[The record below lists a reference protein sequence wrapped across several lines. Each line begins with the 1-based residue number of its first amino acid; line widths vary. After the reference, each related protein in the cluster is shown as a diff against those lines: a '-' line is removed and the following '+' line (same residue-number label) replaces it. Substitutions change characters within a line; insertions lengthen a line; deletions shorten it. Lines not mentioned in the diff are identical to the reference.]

1 MIVQYF
7 DVIHCKTQE
16 QVTAVINKLHSEQ
29 GLTWMHDDEN
39 PLIKNPADF
48 EIEQK
53 FFKNINEE
61 EKEEFYIVTVKF
73 PELDKC
79 IVYISRKEHNTET
92 MRAALAETDEEESSA
107 ETVFYEAEEFLG
119 SFIGS
124 DLFGVFSIDYE
135 VYNTEDNHICS
146 IKNKKELS
154 EIYNKA
160 IEEGTTF
167 VVFPSV
173 FCAINSIPTER
184 PFPISTLFSHPVEDP
199 KKLTPSLYSSTL
211 RISL

>member
-29 GLTWMHDDEN
+29 GLTWMRDDEN
-39 PLIKNPADF
+39 PLIENPADF

-79 IVYISRKEHNTET
+79 IVHISRKEHNTET

-135 VYNTEDNHICS
+135 VYDTEDNHICS

-167 VVFPSV
+167 VVYVGSEKV
-173 FCAINSIPTER
+173 EINSKHNIDYYDEKIA
-184 PFPISTLFSHPVEDP
+184 F
-199 KKLTPSLYSSTL
+199 
-211 RISL
+211 

>member
-39 PLIKNPADF
+39 PLIENPADF

-79 IVYISRKEHNTET
+79 IVHISRKEHNTET
-92 MRAALAETDEEESSA
+92 MRA
-107 ETVFYEAEEFLG
+107 
-119 SFIGS
+119 
-124 DLFGVFSIDYE
+124 
-135 VYNTEDNHICS
+135 
-146 IKNKKELS
+146 
-154 EIYNKA
+154 
-160 IEEGTTF
+160 
-167 VVFPSV
+167 
-173 FCAINSIPTER
+173 NSIIITR
-184 PFPISTLFSHPVEDP
+184 M
-199 KKLTPSLYSSTL
+199 
-211 RISL
+211 

>member
-29 GLTWMHDDEN
+29 GLTWMYDDEN
-39 PLIKNPADF
+39 PLIENPADF

-79 IVYISRKEHNTET
+79 IVHISRKEHNTKT

-135 VYNTEDNHICS
+135 VYDTEDNHICS
-146 IKNKKELS
+146 IKNKKELF

-167 VVFPSV
+167 VVYVGSEKV
-173 FCAINSIPTER
+173 EINSEHNIDYYDEKIA
-184 PFPISTLFSHPVEDP
+184 F
-199 KKLTPSLYSSTL
+199 
-211 RISL
+211 

>member
-1 MIVQYF
+1 
-7 DVIHCKTQE
+7 
-16 QVTAVINKLHSEQ
+16 
-29 GLTWMHDDEN
+29 MHDDEN
-39 PLIKNPADF
+39 PLIENPADF

-79 IVYISRKEHNTET
+79 IVHISRKEHNTET

-107 ETVFYEAEEFLG
+107 ETVFYEAEEFLR

-135 VYNTEDNHICS
+135 VYDTEDNHICS

-154 EIYNKA
+154 EIYNKT

-167 VVFPSV
+167 VVYVGSEKV
-173 FCAINSIPTER
+173 EINSEHNIDYYDEKIA
-184 PFPISTLFSHPVEDP
+184 F
-199 KKLTPSLYSSTL
+199 
-211 RISL
+211 

>member
-39 PLIKNPADF
+39 PLIENPADF

-124 DLFGVFSIDYE
+124 DLFRVFSIDYE
-135 VYNTEDNHICS
+135 VYDTEDNHICS

-167 VVFPSV
+167 VVYVGSEKV
-173 FCAINSIPTER
+173 EINSEHNIDYYDEKIA
-184 PFPISTLFSHPVEDP
+184 F
-199 KKLTPSLYSSTL
+199 
-211 RISL
+211 

>member
-39 PLIKNPADF
+39 PLIENPADF

-73 PELDKC
+73 PKLDKC
-79 IVYISRKEHNTET
+79 IVHISRKEHNTET

-119 SFIGS
+119 RFIGS

-135 VYNTEDNHICS
+135 VYDTEDNHICS

-167 VVFPSV
+167 VVYVGS
-173 FCAINSIPTER
+173 E
-184 PFPISTLFSHPVEDP
+184 
-199 KKLTPSLYSSTL
+199 K
-211 RISL
+211 

>member
-16 QVTAVINKLHSEQ
+16 QVTAVINKLQSEQ

-39 PLIKNPADF
+39 PLIENPADF

-79 IVYISRKEHNTET
+79 IVHISRKEHNTET

-119 SFIGS
+119 RFIRN

-135 VYNTEDNHICS
+135 VYDTEDNHICS

-167 VVFPSV
+167 VVYVGSEKV
-173 FCAINSIPTER
+173 EINSEHNIDYYDEKIA
-184 PFPISTLFSHPVEDP
+184 F
-199 KKLTPSLYSSTL
+199 
-211 RISL
+211 

>member
-29 GLTWMHDDEN
+29 GLTWMRDDKN
-39 PLIKNPADF
+39 PLIENPADF

-79 IVYISRKEHNTET
+79 IVHISRKEHNTET

-119 SFIGS
+119 RFIGS

-135 VYNTEDNHICS
+135 VYDTEDNHICS

-167 VVFPSV
+167 VVYVGSEKV
-173 FCAINSIPTER
+173 EINSEHNIDYYDEKIA
-184 PFPISTLFSHPVEDP
+184 F
-199 KKLTPSLYSSTL
+199 
-211 RISL
+211 

>member
-29 GLTWMHDDEN
+29 GLTWMHGDEN
-39 PLIKNPADF
+39 PLIENPADF

-79 IVYISRKEHNTET
+79 IVHISRKEHNTET

-135 VYNTEDNHICS
+135 VYDTEDNHICS

-167 VVFPSV
+167 VVYVGSEKV
-173 FCAINSIPTER
+173 EINSEHNIDYYDEK
-184 PFPISTLFSHPVEDP
+184 ISF
-199 KKLTPSLYSSTL
+199 
-211 RISL
+211 

>member
-29 GLTWMHDDEN
+29 GLTWMYDDEN
-39 PLIKNPADF
+39 PLIENPADF

-79 IVYISRKEHNTET
+79 IVHISRKEHNTET

-119 SFIGS
+119 RFIGS

-135 VYNTEDNHICS
+135 VYDTEDNHICS

-167 VVFPSV
+167 VVYVDSEKV
-173 FCAINSIPTER
+173 EINSEHNIDYYDEKIA
-184 PFPISTLFSHPVEDP
+184 F
-199 KKLTPSLYSSTL
+199 
-211 RISL
+211 

>member
-29 GLTWMHDDEN
+29 GLTWMRDDEN
-39 PLIKNPADF
+39 PLIENPADF

-79 IVYISRKEHNTET
+79 IVHISRKEHNTET

-119 SFIGS
+119 RFIGS

-135 VYNTEDNHICS
+135 VYDTEDNHICS

-167 VVFPSV
+167 VVYVGSEKV
-173 FCAINSIPTER
+173 EINSEHNIDYYDEKIA
-184 PFPISTLFSHPVEDP
+184 F
-199 KKLTPSLYSSTL
+199 
-211 RISL
+211 